1 MAKIVGYSSRGS
13 KEGNGPC
20 FISYSHCC
28 RVSRSYS
35 LDVYLQQ
42 WIVAQL
48 ASRSF
53 TPFWVALSIALS
65 VCLLEKQQLRGVHCP
80 VIDGKNPCSTAAAAR
95 GINVKKGRK
104 EGRNRV
110 DRHATQHNTIQCDRR
125 QSVIWNRIY
134 IHRVPSRSQ
143 SLAAPHRTARLWAS
157 NFFFSFFLFFLALSL
172 TSIGGRE
179 FTFEG
184 KKWVERR
191 VYMQCAPLSF
201 LLGLFFSSFF
211 LNSPISYLNVRFESY
226 FPPPP
231 PSPPLR
237 SLCRSVRRNKKTF
250 DLRCCVVQQ
259 EEEEE
264 DICICCK

>member
-143 SLAAPHRTARLWAS
+143 SLAAPHRPTLGFQFFF
-157 NFFFSFFLFFLALSL
+157 FFFSFFLGSLSHFNRRQRVYFWREKMSWETSVYAMRASFFPFGTFFFL
-172 TSIGGRE
+172 
-179 FTFEG
+179 
-184 KKWVERR
+184 
-191 VYMQCAPLSF
+191 LSF
-201 LLGLFFSSFF
+201 ST
-211 LNSPISYLNVRFESY
+211 PRF
-226 FPPPP
+226 
-231 PSPPLR
+231 R
-237 SLCRSVRRNKKTF
+237 
-250 DLRCCVVQQ
+250 
-259 EEEEE
+259 
-264 DICICCK
+264 I